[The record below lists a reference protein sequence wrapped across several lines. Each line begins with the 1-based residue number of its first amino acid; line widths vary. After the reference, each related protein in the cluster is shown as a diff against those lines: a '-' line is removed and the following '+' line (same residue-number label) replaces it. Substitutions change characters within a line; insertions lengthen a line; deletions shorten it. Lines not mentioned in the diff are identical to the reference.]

1 MLGGGCAAF
10 PLPHLT
16 QINEGSWKEIMS
28 KTITLPITKAQV
40 VLRDP
45 KTLKVKDRRKVF
57 EAANGQEG
65 LMQSLNMVDGLIAIL
80 VESWTLDLIIP
91 SVMLSSLG
99 EMELADYDAL
109 AKEAQDAQSLLFP
122 DFTQDLGA
130 DSPLDKSLG

>member
-16 QINEGSWKEIMS
+16 QTNEGSWKEIMS
-28 KTITLPITKAQV
+28 KTITLPISKAQV
-40 VLRDP
+40 TLRDP

-57 EAANGQEG
+57 EAASGQEG
-65 LMQSLNMVDGLIAIL
+65 LMQSLTMVDGLIAIL

-91 SVMLSSLG
+91 SVMISSLG
-99 EMELADYDAL
+99 EMELADYDLL
-109 AKEAQDAQSLLFP
+109 AKEAQDVQVILFP